1 MRAAICLSLAGN
13 GSNVPARPDFSRLI
27 RVLRRLHL
35 YQVLSRR
42 IRSATCGVGRFLIK
56 LAVKRRAADFQT
68 ARDFR
73 HLPAVM
79 GDGIANQFGFDFLQ
93 RTDVA
98 GAIKERQRI
107 ERHRRLSPF
116 A

>member
-79 GDGIANQFGFDFLQ
+79 RNREADDLALQFFQWADF
-93 RTDVA
+93 A
-98 GAIKERQRI
+98 AIRQHG
-107 ERHRRLSPF
+107 EH